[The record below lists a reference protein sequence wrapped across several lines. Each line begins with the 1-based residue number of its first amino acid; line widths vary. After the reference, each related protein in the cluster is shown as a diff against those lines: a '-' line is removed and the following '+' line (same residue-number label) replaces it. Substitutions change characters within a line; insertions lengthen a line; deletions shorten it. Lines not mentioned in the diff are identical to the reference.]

1 MVLFAAVTLLCAVV
15 AWALWTQR
23 QARQALRDA
32 QLPAGELVSIDTQ
45 RANLET
51 LKQQNLYSARYGLSG
66 RPDRIMRTPRGIV
79 PVELKSSAA
88 PRTGPHEA
96 QLAQLFAYCLLL
108 EEHYQSTVR
117 EGIIE
122 YSDRAFTIPFDDQ
135 GRKWILALIAE
146 VREAKRL
153 QAEPGRSHR
162 HAGRC
167 RACGFRDGCSE
178 AL

>member
-66 RPDRIMRTPRGIV
+66 RPDRIRPYAEIR
-79 PVELKSSAA
+79 
-88 PRTGPHEA
+88 A
-96 QLAQLFAYCLLL
+96 Q
-108 EEHYQSTVR
+108 
-117 EGIIE
+117 
-122 YSDRAFTIPFDDQ
+122 D
-135 GRKWILALIAE
+135 
-146 VREAKRL
+146 
-153 QAEPGRSHR
+153 
-162 HAGRC
+162 
-167 RACGFRDGCSE
+167 
-178 AL
+178 